1 MVKSVFVIPMLDG
14 SFVQFYFWVF
24 LSGVLVCH
32 VSATSPTPR
41 GRLQKSLLSGVTGF
55 AVCDIFLS
63 SDAITG
69 RVGLSSLNG
78 WHRPAL
84 WCLLFSLL
92 LLIFTT
98 HQTPLP
104 SRVFRSW
111 PLRPLGKLGRA
122 SCRER

>member
-1 MVKSVFVIPMLDG
+1 MLDG

-41 GRLQKSLLSGVTGF
+41 GRLQKSLLSGVAGF
-55 AVCDIFLS
+55 AVCAIFLS

-78 WHRPAL
+78 WHRQ
-84 WCLLFSLL
+84 
-92 LLIFTT
+92 I
-98 HQTPLP
+98 
-104 SRVFRSW
+104 
-111 PLRPLGKLGRA
+111 GRA
-122 SCRER
+122 SCRERECKYVSISVGAVAVKKTDLVKHTTHRYLN

>member
-1 MVKSVFVIPMLDG
+1 MLDG

-41 GRLQKSLLSGVTGF
+41 GRLQKSLLSGVAGF
-55 AVCDIFLS
+55 AVCAIFLS

-84 WCLLFSLL
+84 WCLLFSVLL
-92 LLIFTT
+92 L
-98 HQTPLP
+98 
-104 SRVFRSW
+104 RSEEHTSD
-111 PLRPLGKLGRA
+111 LQSLMRNSYADFCLK
-122 SCRER
+122 